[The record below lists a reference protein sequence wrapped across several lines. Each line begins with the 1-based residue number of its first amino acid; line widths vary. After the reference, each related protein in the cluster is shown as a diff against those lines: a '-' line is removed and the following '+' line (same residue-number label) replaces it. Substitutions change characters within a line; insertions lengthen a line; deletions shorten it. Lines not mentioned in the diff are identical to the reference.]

1 MWLSTFFFFADASC
15 PPDDSLPG
23 PVSTDAISAPRY
35 HPTLIKNIKS
45 GMILFSFYLKPRLAS
60 STTAINK
67 HIALCNRTRQASSG
81 PAGGKLGLTTILP
94 VKGVDLLN
102 DSFSWCFQIRYD
114 RTKKQGQRTESSR
127 QVHGKFMF
135 LNQGELFAVWMPR
148 ISLLTVSILWNCECD
163 AQICLFLYNSSIL

>member
-1 MWLSTFFFFADASC
+1 MWLSTFFFLADALC

-81 PAGGKLGLTTILP
+81 PAGGKLGLMTILP

-114 RTKKQGQRTESSR
+114 RTKKQQQTESSR
-127 QVHGKFMF
+127 QVYVFEPRWTFRRVNASHFTSHCQYPVK
-135 LNQGELFAVWMPR
+135 LWVWCTDLSVF
-148 ISLLTVSILWNCECD
+148 I
-163 AQICLFLYNSSIL
+163 

>member
-1 MWLSTFFFFADASC
+1 MTEHLFFLADALC

-81 PAGGKLGLTTILP
+81 PAGGKLGLMTILP
-94 VKGVDLLN
+94 IKGVDLLN
-102 DSFSWCFQIRYD
+102 DSFS
-114 RTKKQGQRTESSR
+114 
-127 QVHGKFMF
+127 
-135 LNQGELFAVWMPR
+135 
-148 ISLLTVSILWNCECD
+148 
-163 AQICLFLYNSSIL
+163 